1 MDENELKELYI
12 NSFAR
17 ERVKEM
23 YNVKESDWK
32 IFRKKIIGWQE
43 SHMKK
48 LNEEYIKILQR
59 DENPAKNF
67 WNLEKRIWNDEK
79 ECRCCY

>member
-1 MDENELKELYI
+1 
-12 NSFAR
+12 
-17 ERVKEM
+17 M

-43 SHMKK
+43 GHMKK
-48 LNEEYIKILQR
+48 LNEEYIELLQR

-67 WNLEKRIWNDEK
+67 WDLKKEFGMIKRVQVLLLI
-79 ECRCCY
+79 